1 MNQSGKLILALPKG
15 RVLKKFCTLLKN
27 TKFNLVENPENTRKI
42 LLKTKSPDLQ
52 VLIIRGWDVPVFVSS
67 GVAHVGVVGK
77 DILLESNSEEFIELM
92 DLQIG
97 KCRISLAGQNKELLK
112 EPRLRVATKYTK
124 LAEEYLSSKEI
135 QPDIIYL
142 RGSQEIAPSLNL
154 SDAIIDLVETGRTL
168 TENSLVE
175 IDIIRNISSRLIA
188 NKAALKTKGDLIEE
202 LKTELLNSL

>member
-1 MNQSGKLILALPKG
+1 MDQNGKLILALPKG
-15 RVLKKFCTLLKN
+15 RVLKKFCTLLEN
-27 TKFNLVENPENTRKI
+27 TKFDLAEDPENTRKI
-42 LLKTKSPDLQ
+42 IVETKSSDLE

-67 GVAHVGVVGK
+67 GVAHLGVVGK
-77 DILLESNSEEFIELM
+77 DILLENNSEEFIELM

-97 KCRISLAGQNKELLK
+97 KCRISLAGKSKEVLK
-112 EPRLRVATKYTK
+112 KPRLRVATKYTR
-124 LAEEYLSSKEI
+124 LAKEYLSSKEI

-154 SDAIIDLVETGRTL
+154 SDAIIDLVETGKTL

-175 IDIIRNISSRLIA
+175 IDVIRNISSRLIA

-202 LKTELLNSL
+202 LKSELLNSL